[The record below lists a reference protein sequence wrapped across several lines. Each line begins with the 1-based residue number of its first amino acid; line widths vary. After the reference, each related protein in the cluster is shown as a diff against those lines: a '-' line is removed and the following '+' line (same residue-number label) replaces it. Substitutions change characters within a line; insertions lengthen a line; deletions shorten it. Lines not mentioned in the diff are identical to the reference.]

1 MESVGIESNG
11 LARERAGEGEKP
23 VGTMFVMLGPA
34 RAPATDNAS
43 IADTLTDTAEMII
56 FLTSHLSFNLISGSQ
71 RWTRRSF
78 WVFVLVFNV
87 AALN

>member
-43 IADTLTDTAEMII
+43 IADTLTDTA
-56 FLTSHLSFNLISGSQ
+56 
-71 RWTRRSF
+71 
-78 WVFVLVFNV
+78 
-87 AALN
+87 